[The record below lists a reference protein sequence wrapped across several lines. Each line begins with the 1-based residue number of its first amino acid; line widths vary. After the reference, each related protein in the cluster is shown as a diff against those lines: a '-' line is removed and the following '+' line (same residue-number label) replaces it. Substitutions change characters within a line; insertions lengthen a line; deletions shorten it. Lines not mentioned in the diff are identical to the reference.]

1 MRDPFKVFAD
11 PNSINLPHRSSA
23 EHYQIAVDATGERLR
38 PLQSSASAT
47 AGVPHTLVTCAMCAR
62 AQFNM
67 VKLIP
72 AKEHSEMYGQCEQA
86 SARIYSGAR
95 MLSGVLRPGVLR
107 RPRAVMG

>member
-1 MRDPFKVFAD
+1 MLAHAPRAVHAKGDARA
-11 PNSINLPHRSSA
+11 L
-23 EHYQIAVDATGERLR
+23 AVDAAGERLR